1 MPGLNKRSNDPR
13 VGQSRL
19 QELKNWDNAT
29 REVRRDMRARGTKGD
44 AMLNALKKARGR

>member
-1 MPGLNKRSNDPR
+1 MTGIRKRSTDPR
-13 VGQSRL
+13 VDQKRL